1 MPIGIPGSGKTRLY
15 HLRYSHLPIISVDLL
30 RKELYGDVNTLK
42 SIYDESNRRVWE
54 MVNTGQ
60 SFYYD
65 ATNVNTKF
73 RKRFVNQFRGK
84 DVDITYVVLPANV
97 DLSYKRITE
106 DIKNNVERG
115 NVPYEKIV
123 YKYQLYK
130 EAIDNQFAGENVKK
144 IIYIQPGELD

>member
-1 MPIGIPGSGKTRLY
+1 MEIIMPIGIPGSGKTRLY

-130 EAIDNQFAGENVKK
+130 EAIDNQFAG
-144 IIYIQPGELD
+144 

>member
-1 MPIGIPGSGKTRLY
+1 M
-15 HLRYSHLPIISVDLL
+15 
-30 RKELYGDVNTLK
+30 
-42 SIYDESNRRVWE
+42 
-54 MVNTGQ
+54 
-60 SFYYD
+60 
-65 ATNVNTKF
+65 
-73 RKRFVNQFRGK
+73 
-84 DVDITYVVLPANV
+84 DITYVVLPANV